1 VRQEAV
7 ELHRRLGGLRF
18 RERLARLDPTGAR
31 RLFSGDRQRLVRAY
45 EVVLATGVP
54 LAAWQCQPH
63 PSSPYR
69 FSTILFMPP
78 REQLYAACDARFLR
92 MIEAGALDEV
102 ATLANRRLDPGL
114 PAMKAV
120 GIPELL
126 RHLHG
131 EIPLQ
136 TAVLAGQQATRRYA
150 KRQMTW
156 FRHQNASGLTFA
168 EGVSQDLLRPSLR
181 FVRESVLTG

>member
-7 ELHRRLGGLRF
+7 ELHRRLGGVRF
-18 RERLARLDPTGAR
+18 RERLARFDPTGAR

-131 EIPLQ
+131 EMPFQ

-168 EGVSQDLLRPSLR
+168 EGVSQGLLSSSLR